1 MHITIL
7 EIFIKIKE
15 IINKLLN
22 AIEKL
27 WNIYLLIHLHLLIWE
42 YAILRSK
49 IIVRLSMHWQELKKF
64 FQLIIIIYLNLTKV
78 SWEIQL
84 INSINKDRYG
94 GKMALWQKN
103 SKVIYKTMSQLLS
116 NYTTIKVSNLW
127 TIKKWWREK
136 FCRLWDLCIKINF
149 NLKI

>member
-78 SWEIQL
+78 S
-84 INSINKDRYG
+84 
-94 GKMALWQKN
+94 
-103 SKVIYKTMSQLLS
+103 
-116 NYTTIKVSNLW
+116 
-127 TIKKWWREK
+127 
-136 FCRLWDLCIKINF
+136 
-149 NLKI
+149 